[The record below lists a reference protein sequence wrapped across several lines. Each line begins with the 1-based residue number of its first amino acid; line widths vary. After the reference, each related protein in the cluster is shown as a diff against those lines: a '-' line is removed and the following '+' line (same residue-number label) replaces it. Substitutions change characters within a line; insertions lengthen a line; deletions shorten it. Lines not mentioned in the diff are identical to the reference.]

1 MFRDEKGQA
10 LAVVVAIMVVGS
22 LIMTASLGLLF
33 ASASSSGST
42 RDQVD
47 AYYAADA
54 GVEAVFAQLIKNGDE
69 LGTIAE
75 GPPWT
80 VEPWVEFPWSGGSWS
95 GGSLNGYEP
104 AVEIRDL
111 GVIPLPKWTYYS
123 HEYEITSTAG
133 GTTVIC
139 VAQYSESIW
148 GRFVTII
155 EWSAQ

>member
-1 MFRDEKGQA
+1 MLRNEKGQA

-22 LIMTASLGLLF
+22 VIMSASMGLLF

-47 AYYAADA
+47 AYYVADA
-54 GVEAVFAQLIKNGDE
+54 GVEAVFAELIENGD
-69 LGTIAE
+69 GGGAIAW

-80 VEPWVEFPWSGGSWS
+80 DPPWVEFPWS

-104 AVEIRDL
+104 AIEIRDL
-111 GVIPLPKWTYYS
+111 GLVVPSPTWTYYS
-123 HEYEITSTAG
+123 HLYAIKSNVG

-139 VAQYSESIW
+139 EARYSESIW
-148 GRFVTII
+148 GSFVEII